1 MKKNKI
7 GIAEIALGIGACI
20 LLMSFK
26 KEVKTEVSV
35 PVTKK
40 KVPVLEVGDLE
51 SLGKEDAKKKGSAFS
66 TTDPVSDKDAIL
78 NALKNVGNT
87 GGTTKDEDCDCNEKK
102 NSEIVEVEVQKL
114 FYNTDFGTLPASV
127 PVGSVT
133 PVAGGSAVHSSGLT
147 EPNHDAGSAVGGVEP

>member
-20 LLMSFK
+20 ALMSFK
-26 KEVKTEVSV
+26 KEVKTEVIS
-35 PVTKK
+35 VTKK

-66 TTDPVSDKDAIL
+66 TTDPVSDKDAII
-78 NALKNVGNT
+78 NALRNVGNT

-147 EPNHDAGSAVGGVEP
+147 EPNHDAGSALGGVEP

>member
-7 GIAEIALGIGACI
+7 GIAEIALGIGAFI
-20 LLMSFK
+20 LLMSFT
-26 KEVKTEVSV
+26 KESKTEVSV

-87 GGTTKDEDCDCNEKK
+87 GGTTKDEDCDCDEKK

-114 FYNTDFGTLPASV
+114 FYNTDFGTLPVSV
-127 PVGSVT
+127 PGGAVAGV

-147 EPNHDAGSAVGGVEP
+147 EPNHDAGAAVGG